1 MQKMLSACP
10 AQHQSLVVEQVLV
23 IPREMFKAL
32 HPYDQL
38 KALALEKIGK
48 VRIIDEDERVSLGDC
63 FDF

>member
-10 AQHQSLVVEQVLV
+10 AQHQSLAVEQVLL
-23 IPREMFKAL
+23 IPREMFNAL

-48 VRIIDEDERVSLGDC
+48 VRIVDEEEQELSGD
-63 FDF
+63 FF

>member
-1 MQKMLSACP
+1 MQRACP

-48 VRIIDEDERVSLGDC
+48 VRIVDEEEQELW
-63 FDF
+63 